1 MQNLHRVMQDIFYT
15 TQGNPALRR
24 RQLLSALAAGASVL
38 ISEAAAAQ
46 EARPA
51 LVAVAASVQRAM
63 EEMAPPWTRATGYR
77 LSLIYGSS
85 GNFVRQ
91 IQQGLNAELFL
102 AADEDFALKL
112 ADAGL
117 TQGRGVI
124 YASGRVALLVAPGI
138 AIEVDEQLQG
148 LKAAWPQVRKFA
160 IANPELAPYGRAAR
174 EVLQAAG
181 LWEQAQRKLVIG
193 DNVAQATQF
202 IASGAAQA
210 GLTALSLV
218 SHDAAARLGRHLA
231 LPASLHA
238 PLHQRMVLLRQAG
251 PAATAFYRYLQSPAA
266 RAVLRRHGFA
276 VE

>member
-1 MQNLHRVMQDIFYT
+1 M
-15 TQGNPALRR
+15 RR
-24 RQLLSALAAGASVL
+24 RELLSVLAGSSLLIGGAT
-38 ISEAAAAQ
+38 AAQ
-46 EARPA
+46 QPRPA
-51 LVAVAASVQRAM
+51 LLAVAASVQRAM
-63 EEMAPPWTRATGYR
+63 EEIVPTWTRATGHR

-85 GNFVRQ
+85 GNLVRQ

-102 AADEDFALKL
+102 SADEEFALKL

-124 YASGRVALLVAPGI
+124 YASGRVALLVAPGVQ
-138 AIEVDEQLQG
+138 IELDAQLQG
-148 LKAAWPQVRKFA
+148 LKAAWAQVRKFA

-174 EVLQAAG
+174 EVLQSAG
-181 LWEQAQRKLVIG
+181 LWEMAQRKLVLG

-202 IASGAAQA
+202 VASGAAQA
-210 GLTALSLV
+210 GLTALPLV
-218 SHDAAARLGRHLA
+218 NHDAAQHLGRHLA

-238 PLHQRMVLLRQAG
+238 PLHQRMVLLRRAG
-251 PAATAFYRYLQSPAA
+251 AAATAFYQYLQSPAA